1 MFPHD
6 VVPSSQRTGEPEVRT
21 VGASFKAS
29 KRRAVVLRRRRELQ
43 KHVVG
48 AAIAR
53 VSTYC
58 AKLMNKKIY
67 CGVLIPSKHI

>member
-1 MFPHD
+1 M
-6 VVPSSQRTGEPEVRT
+6 
-21 VGASFKAS
+21 GASFKAS

-48 AAIAR
+48 ATIAR

-67 CGVLIPSKHI
+67 CGLLIPRKHI